1 MEVFMDTKKGIFL
14 TSLCVCSVAI
24 GLATFFYFATALEDR
39 KYAKARQNIR
49 PIEVR
54 YYPPENE
61 R

>member
-1 MEVFMDTKKGIFL
+1 MDTKKGIFL